1 MDAIYD
7 GSLALISARTEA
19 EVEDIVDR
27 VLTRVSG
34 ADRIKFMR
42 PQKGEIVTGP
52 SVSGRDQTAHP
63 QQAVIDGIIESAYS
77 TNERRLIDDLTNT
90 RSATSA
96 SAGDTQQ
103 YRSVLCEP
111 VGEWGVFVAAHTKK
125 AAFDQA
131 TQERIHRLAVG
142 VDAALERI
150 QSGDGHE
157 VSDEALST
165 IVAHDLRNPLQ
176 VATARLE
183 MVRQDCD
190 HEQLSTIARSLSR
203 MDQLID
209 NLLMSSAEDH
219 LTTELDDVNLSSTV
233 QTSWQNV
240 HTPNAT
246 IENQAHGTIRAD
258 QELLQQLL
266 ENLFGNAIEHVGD
279 SVTVTVGTLESGF
292 YLEDDG
298 QGIPSEKRAAVF
310 DIGFSSTSG
319 GSGLGLAI
327 ADQIVDSHGWNMAIT
342 DSTGGGARFE
352 IRGVAQV

>member
-1 MDAIYD
+1 
-7 GSLALISARTEA
+7 
-19 EVEDIVDR
+19 
-27 VLTRVSG
+27 
-34 ADRIKFMR
+34 
-42 PQKGEIVTGP
+42 
-52 SVSGRDQTAHP
+52 
-63 QQAVIDGIIESAYS
+63 
-77 TNERRLIDDLTNT
+77 
-90 RSATSA
+90 
-96 SAGDTQQ
+96 
-103 YRSVLCEP
+103 
-111 VGEWGVFVAAHTKK
+111 
-125 AAFDQA
+125 
-131 TQERIHRLAVG
+131 
-142 VDAALERI
+142 
-150 QSGDGHE
+150 
-157 VSDEALST
+157 
-165 IVAHDLRNPLQ
+165 
-176 VATARLE
+176 
-183 MVRQDCD
+183 
-190 HEQLSTIARSLSR
+190 

>member
-1 MDAIYD
+1 
-7 GSLALISARTEA
+7 
-19 EVEDIVDR
+19 
-27 VLTRVSG
+27 
-34 ADRIKFMR
+34 
-42 PQKGEIVTGP
+42 
-52 SVSGRDQTAHP
+52 
-63 QQAVIDGIIESAYS
+63 
-77 TNERRLIDDLTNT
+77 
-90 RSATSA
+90 
-96 SAGDTQQ
+96 
-103 YRSVLCEP
+103 
-111 VGEWGVFVAAHTKK
+111 
-125 AAFDQA
+125 
-131 TQERIHRLAVG
+131 

-240 HTPNAT
+240 PHRTRPSRTRLTGLSGRIKNCSSNCWRT
-246 IENQAHGTIRAD
+246 CSGTRSNTSEI
-258 QELLQQLL
+258 
-266 ENLFGNAIEHVGD
+266 

-298 QGIPSEKRAAVF
+298 QGIPSENGQRC
-310 DIGFSSTSG
+310 STSVSRQPLVDPDWDSRSQTRLSTVTDG
-319 GSGLGLAI
+319 TWRSQTVLA
-327 ADQIVDSHGWNMAIT
+327 VGHDSR
-342 DSTGGGARFE
+342 S
-352 IRGVAQV
+352 VA